1 MGRSA
6 PWGHKEM
13 AMSNQPPNP
22 TRRKRVSPTRKA
34 TAALAATGAILG
46 AGFAGVLAVDRIAPT
61 FDVSAQ
67 GAASSASTS
76 TSTSTVPSTTSKGS
90 SQRSTASVPTVGSA
104 GRSTSRANTTSRA
117 S

>member
-1 MGRSA
+1 
-6 PWGHKEM
+6 
-13 AMSNQPPNP
+13 MSNQPPTP

-46 AGFAGVLAVDRIAPT
+46 AGFAGILAVDRIAPT

-67 GAASSASTS
+67 STVSTS
-76 TSTSTVPSTTSKGS
+76 TSTATSTVPSTTSKGS
-90 SQRSTASVPTVGSA
+90 SQRSTGSVPSVGSA